1 MQCLKNPVLNISR
14 LDFLRCLI
22 TDTKIYVS
30 VVTHDNATL
39 LEQLKSGF
47 KATINWSKYQ
57 SRPTIQARNQF
68 LDYLIDQ
75 SFQRVNRLFGFII

>member
-57 SRPTIQARNQF
+57 SRPTIHARNQF
-68 LDYLIDQ
+68 LHYLIDQ
-75 SFQRVNRLFGFII
+75 SFQGVNRLFGFII